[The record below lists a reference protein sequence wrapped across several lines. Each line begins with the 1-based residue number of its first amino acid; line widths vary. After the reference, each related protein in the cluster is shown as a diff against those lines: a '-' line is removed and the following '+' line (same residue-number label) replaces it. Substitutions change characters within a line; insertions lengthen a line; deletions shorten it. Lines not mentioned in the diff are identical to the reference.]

1 MLRSEPF
8 ATIATMGK
16 QPKRNGPRLIEVAQ
30 RAGVSVS
37 TASMAL
43 GSKGR
48 ISQEVR
54 ERVRSAADV
63 LGYVRVSR
71 TDERVQISGVLF
83 LIDRQWAW
91 TFNMLRAILESLESS
106 LLSAGR
112 QITIIPISESESAE
126 KIQKKI
132 LLASVDSVFSIH
144 YADKAL
150 FRELENRGI
159 PVVLIM
165 NNNFQNVFNSV
176 CVDDFQGGYDAGRIL
191 VDHGHRQMA
200 YISTVLPL
208 LTAVRTD
215 RLIGFRKALDEEGL
229 TLPDEMDSLCDP
241 STMSSADET
250 VECLMTARERPSAL
264 YVMDD
269 YIGIRVYQ
277 ALLRRGITVPEEV
290 SIICAGDVLDY
301 GEPFIP
307 NLSTLRIQFET
318 MGRAAA
324 EMMLSHLKAPSRIR
338 QHEVLKVKQHYIDRG
353 TVVRRK
359 P

>member
-1 MLRSEPF
+1 
-8 ATIATMGK
+8 
-16 QPKRNGPRLIEVAQ
+16 
-30 RAGVSVS
+30 
-37 TASMAL
+37 MAL
-43 GSKGR
+43 GAKGR

-54 ERVRSAADV
+54 ARVRSAADE
-63 LGYVRVSR
+63 LGYVRVAR
-71 TDERVQISGVLF
+71 ADQRVHISGVLF
-83 LIDRQWAW
+83 LMDRQWAW

-106 LLSAGR
+106 LQDVGR
-112 QITIIPISESESAE
+112 QITIIPISESEPLE
-126 KIQKKI
+126 RIKNKI
-132 LLASVDSVFSIH
+132 LVASVDSVFSIH
-144 YADKAL
+144 YADRAL
-150 FRELENRGI
+150 FHDLENLGI

-191 VDHGHRQMA
+191 VDHGHRHMA

-229 TLPDEMDSLCDP
+229 VLPDEMDLLCDL
-241 STMSSADET
+241 STMSSVEDT
-250 VECLMTARERPSAL
+250 VACLVKAGRRPSAL
-264 YVMDD
+264 YIMDD

-277 ALLRRGITVPEEV
+277 ALIRHGITVPGDV

-301 GEPFIP
+301 SEPYIP
-307 NLSTLRIQFET
+307 QLSTMRIQFET

-338 QHEVLKVKQHYIDRG
+338 QHEVLKVKQHHIERG
-353 TVVRRK
+353 TVTR
-359 P
+359 PN